1 MHCLISKSLNKQLI
15 DYNFYK
21 NFISY
26 KSDFDH
32 NLTVNKD
39 LKLKMYSFK
48 YAG

>member
-1 MHCLISKSLNKQLI
+1 MHYLILKILNKQLI
-15 DYNFYK
+15 NYNFYK

-32 NLTVNKD
+32 NLTVKRF
-39 LKLKMYSFK
+39 KLKIYSFK